1 MALMRTG
8 SNRGSSASGGDMSIY
23 TALLGVA
30 AFVLLVSVAWVA
42 LANMAQT
49 EAGGGGGSMF
59 GIVSSR

>member
-1 MALMRTG
+1 
-8 SNRGSSASGGDMSIY
+8 MSIY

-30 AFVLLVSVAWVA
+30 AFVLLVSVVWVA

-59 GIVSSR
+59 GLVSSR

>member
-42 LANMAQT
+42 LSNMAQT
-49 EAGGGGGSMF
+49 EACGGGAAPG
-59 GIVSSR
+59 

>member
-1 MALMRTG
+1 MALKRSG
-8 SNRGSSASGGDMSIY
+8 SNRGSAASGGEMTIY

-30 AFVLLVSVAWVA
+30 AFVLLVSVVWVG

-59 GIVSSR
+59 GLVSSR